1 MTDGA
6 VAYQMSKEKDKLFLN
21 LHIFDMIETFKG
33 KIIKVFKNHSLPRWL
48 VFLIDSGT
56 VFFSFLF
63 AFLLRYNFEVYIFDI
78 SIVFRQAFLVSV
90 VYAIF
95 ILVFKSYSGMIR
107 HTTIRDTYKIIIAN
121 FSALVVLFFLTL
133 LSRQFEWSTIFNI
146 PLSILLIHTGA
157 VTILLFFFRVFVK
170 IFYEFASSSSHDRKN
185 VLIYGYGEMGILV
198 KRLIEG
204 DPKNQYKLIGFI
216 DDDKKIQGKK
226 VDGYQVFSRHIL
238 TKNFIENEDV
248 KVFII
253 AINKI
258 APAKKK
264 EVIESM
270 IGFGC
275 EILDTPSF
283 DTWMNGHLEVKNL
296 KKVKFED
303 LLGRDPITLDLEKI
317 QNGLI
322 GKTIM
327 VTGGAGSIGSE
338 IARQLTRFNSK
349 QLILVDQAETPSFYL
364 EEELKNK
371 FPDCN
376 FRVIIGD
383 VTRQEYMEEIF
394 RKFKPEVVFHAA
406 AYKHVPLMEAHP
418 HEAFRVNVGGTKI
431 ISELAIK
438 YKAEKFVMISSDKA
452 VNPTNVMGATK
463 KICELLVHA
472 QSRRKGIKTQF
483 ITTRFGNVL
492 GSNGSVIP
500 LFNKQIADGGPV
512 TITHPDITRFFMTIP
527 EACQLVLEA
536 GFMGNGGEIYVFDMG
551 EPVKVLDVAIN
562 LIRLSGLEPHKDI
575 KLKYIGL
582 RPGEKL
588 YEELFSED
596 EPMMPTYH
604 PKINIA
610 QVAGN
615 DFETINTKIDKI
627 LGSLNIMSETM
638 VIEEMQK
645 IVPGYKSKFEL
656 INQ

>member
-1 MTDGA
+1 
-6 VAYQMSKEKDKLFLN
+6 
-21 LHIFDMIETFKG
+21 MIEAFRG

-56 VFFSFLF
+56 VFFSFLI
-63 AFLLRYNFEVYIFDI
+63 AYMLRYNFEVYTFEI
-78 SIVFRQAFLVSV
+78 STAFRQAFLVLV

-107 HTTIRDTYKIIIAN
+107 HTTIRDTYKIIVAN
-121 FSALVVLFFLTL
+121 FSALIVLFFVTYM
-133 LSRQFEWSTIFNI
+133 SRKNDWIPVFNI
-146 PLSILLIHTGA
+146 PLSILLIHSGA

-185 VLIYGYGEMGILV
+185 VLIYGSGEMGILV

-204 DPKNQYKLIGFI
+204 DPKNIYRLKGFI

-226 VDGYQVFSRHIL
+226 VDGYQVFSRQVL
-238 TKNFIENEDV
+238 TKDFIETEEI

-253 AINKI
+253 AINNI
-258 APAKKK
+258 VPAKKK
-264 EVIESM
+264 EVIEYM

-275 EILDTPSF
+275 EILDTPAF

-303 LLGRDPITLDLEKI
+303 LLGRNPITLDLEKI
-317 QNGLI
+317 QNGLS
-322 GKTIM
+322 GKTILI
-327 VTGGAGSIGSE
+327 TGGAGSIGSE
-338 IARQLTRFNSK
+338 IARQLTRFKIK
-349 QLILVDQAETPSFYL
+349 QLIIVDQAETPSFYL
-364 EEELKNK
+364 GEELKNK
-371 FPDCN
+371 IPGCE
-376 FRVIIGD
+376 FRIVIGD
-383 VTRQEYMEEIF
+383 VTRAEDMEEIF
-394 RKFKPEVVFHAA
+394 RKYKPEIVFHAA
-406 AYKHVPLMEAHP
+406 AYKHVPMMELHP

-431 ISELAIK
+431 ISELAIR
-438 YKAEKFVMISSDKA
+438 YKVEKFVMISSDKA

-463 KICELLVHA
+463 KICELLVH
-472 QSRRKGIKTQF
+472 SLSGRKGIKTHF

-500 LFNKQIADGGPV
+500 LFTKQIADGGPV

-551 EPVKVLDVAIN
+551 DPVKVLDVAIN

-575 KLKYIGL
+575 KIKYVGL

-588 YEELFSED
+588 FEELFSVD
-596 EPMMPTYH
+596 EPMIPTHH
-604 PKINIA
+604 PKISIA
-610 QVAGN
+610 QVADS
-615 DFETINTKIDKI
+615 DFETINIKIDKT
-627 LGSLNIMSETM
+627 LASLNKMSETM
-638 VIEEMQK
+638 IIEEMQE

-656 INQ
+656 IYR

>member
-1 MTDGA
+1 MIATF
-6 VAYQMSKEKDKLFLN
+6 KEKV
-21 LHIFDMIETFKG
+21 
-33 KIIKVFKNHSLPRWL
+33 IKVFRNHSLPRWL
-48 VFLIDSGT
+48 VFLIDIST
-56 VFFSFLF
+56 VFFSFLI
-63 AFLLRYNFEVYIFDI
+63 AYMLRYNFEVNALEI
-78 SIVFRQAFLVSV
+78 STAFRQAYFVLL
-90 VYAIF
+90 VYALF
-95 ILVFKSYSGMIR
+95 ILVLKSYSGMIR
-107 HTTIRDTYKIIIAN
+107 HTTIRDTYKIILTN
-121 FSALVVLFFLTL
+121 FISLVVLFLITL
-133 LSRQFEWSTIFNI
+133 MARKNEWNPVFNI
-146 PLSILLIHTGA
+146 PLSILLIHSGA

-185 VLIYGYGEMGILV
+185 VLIYGSGEMGILV

-204 DPKNQYKLIGFI
+204 DPKNQYRLKGFI

-226 VDGYQVFSRHIL
+226 VDSYQVYSRHIL
-238 TKNFIENEDV
+238 TKEFIKNEEIE
-248 KVFII
+248 VFII

-258 APAKKK
+258 EPAKKK

-270 IGFGC
+270 IEFGC

-303 LLGRDPITLDLEKI
+303 LLARDPITLDLHKI
-317 QNGLI
+317 QTGLV
-322 GKTIM
+322 GKTIL

-349 QLILVDQAETPSFYL
+349 QLIIVDQAETPSFYL
-364 EEELKNK
+364 GEELKK
-371 FPDCN
+371 KMPGCN
-376 FRVIIGD
+376 FRIIIGD
-383 VTRQEYMEEIF
+383 VTRQEHMEEIF
-394 RKFKPEVVFHAA
+394 RKFKPEIVFHAA
-406 AYKHVPLMEAHP
+406 AYKHVPIMELHP
-418 HEAFRVNVGGTKI
+418 HEAFRVNVGGTKTV
-431 ISELAIK
+431 SDLAIK
-438 YKAEKFVMISSDKA
+438 YHVEKFVMISTDKA

-463 KICELLVHA
+463 KLCELLVHS
-472 QSRRKGIKTQF
+472 QSKRKGSNTQF

-500 LFNKQIADGGPV
+500 LFNKQIAEGGPV

-551 EPVKVLDVAIN
+551 KPVKVLDVALN

-575 KLKYIGL
+575 QIKYIGL

-588 YEELFSED
+588 FEELFSEN
-596 EPMMPTYH
+596 EPMIPTHH

-610 QVAGN
+610 QVAEN
-615 DFETINTKIDKI
+615 DFEDISKEIEKI
-627 LGSLNIMSETM
+627 LSSLNKISKTTL
-638 VIEEMQK
+638 IEKMQE

-656 INQ
+656 IDR

>member
-1 MTDGA
+1 
-6 VAYQMSKEKDKLFLN
+6 
-21 LHIFDMIETFKG
+21 MIETFKG
-33 KIIKVFKNHSLPRWL
+33 RVIKIFKNHSLPRWL
-48 VFLIDSGT
+48 VFLIDSAT
-56 VFFSFLF
+56 VFVSFLV
-63 AFLLRYNFEVYIFDI
+63 AYMLRYNFEVYTFDI
-78 SIVFRQAFLVSV
+78 ATVWKQAFLVLL
-90 VYAIF
+90 VYATF
-95 ILVFKSYSGMIR
+95 ILIFKSYAGMIR
-107 HTTIRDTYKIIIAN
+107 HTTIRDTYKIILTN
-121 FSALVVLFFLTL
+121 LVSLAVLIFITL
-133 LSRQFEWSTIFNI
+133 MSRKDDWSSLFNI
-146 PLSILLIHTGA
+146 PISILLIHAGA

-170 IFYEFASSSSHDRKN
+170 IFYEFASYSSRDRKN
-185 VLIYGYGEMGILV
+185 VLIYGSGEMGILV

-204 DPKNQYKLIGFI
+204 DPKNQYRLKGFI

-226 VDGYQVFSRHIL
+226 VDGHQVYSRQVL
-238 TKNFIENEDV
+238 TKDFIDREEIT
-248 KVFII
+248 VFII
-253 AINKI
+253 AINNI
-258 APAKKK
+258 APLRKK

-296 KKVKFED
+296 KKIKFED
-303 LLGRDPITLDLEKI
+303 LLGRDPIKLDMQKI
-317 QNGLI
+317 QSGLN

-338 IARQLTRFNSK
+338 IARQLTRFNTK

-364 EEELKNK
+364 GEELKNK
-371 FPDCN
+371 FPGCN
-376 FRVIIGD
+376 IRIIIGD
-383 VTRQEYMEEIF
+383 VTRGEYMEKIF
-394 RKFKPEVVFHAA
+394 KKYKPEIVFHAA
-406 AYKHVPLMEAHP
+406 AYKHVPIMEVAP

-431 ISELAIK
+431 ISDLAIK
-438 YKAEKFVMISSDKA
+438 YNAEKFVIISSDKA

-463 KICELLVHA
+463 KICELLV
-472 QSRRKGIKTQF
+472 QSQSKRKGIKTQF

-500 LFNKQIADGGPV
+500 LFNKQILEGGPI

-551 EPVKVLDVAIN
+551 EAVKVLDVAIN

-575 KLKYIGL
+575 KIKVVGL

-588 YEELFSED
+588 YEELFAEN
-596 EPMMPTYH
+596 EPLIPTHH

-610 QVAGN
+610 QVAEN
-615 DFETINTKIDKI
+615 ESELISTKIDKI
-627 LGSLNIMSETM
+627 LLSLSKLSETE
-638 VIEEMQK
+638 VIEEMQE

-656 INQ
+656 IS

>member
-1 MTDGA
+1 MLTA
-6 VAYQMSKEKDKLFLN
+6 FKER
-21 LHIFDMIETFKG
+21 
-33 KIIKVFKNHSLPRWL
+33 IIRVFKNHSLPRWL
-48 VFLIDSGT
+48 VLIIDSAV
-56 VFFSFLF
+56 VFFSFLV
-63 AFLLRYNFEVYIFDI
+63 AYMLRFNFEVSALSI
-78 SIVFRQAFLVSV
+78 STVFRQSYLVLFVYV
-90 VYAIF
+90 VF

-107 HTTIRDTYKIIIAN
+107 HTTIRDTYKIILTN
-121 FSALVVLFFLTL
+121 FSALAVLFLVTF
-133 LSRQFEWSTIFNI
+133 LSRKNEWSFLFNI
-146 PLSILLIHTGA
+146 PFSILLIHFGA
-157 VTILLFFFRVFVK
+157 VTILLFLFRVFVK
-170 IFYEFASSSSHDRKN
+170 LFYEFASSSSHDGKN
-185 VLIYGYGEMGILV
+185 VLIYGSGEMGILV

-204 DPKNQYKLIGFI
+204 DPKNLYRLKGFI
-216 DDDKKIQGKK
+216 DDDKKIQGKNL
-226 VDGYQVFSRHIL
+226 DGYPVYSRQVL
-238 TKNFIENEDV
+238 TRDFIEDEDV

-253 AINKI
+253 AINNI

-270 IGFGC
+270 IQFGC

-283 DTWMNGHLEVKNL
+283 DIWMNGHLEVKNL

-303 LLGRDPITLDLEKI
+303 ILGRDPITLDLDKI
-317 QNGLI
+317 QKGLI

-338 IARQLTRFNSK
+338 IARQLMRFNTK
-349 QLILVDQAETPSFYL
+349 QLIIVDQAETPSFYL
-364 EEELKNK
+364 GEELKSK
-371 FPDCN
+371 LPDCN
-376 FRVIIGD
+376 FRIVIGD

-394 RKFKPEVVFHAA
+394 RRYKPDIVFHAA
-406 AYKHVPLMEAHP
+406 AYKHVPMMELHP

-431 ISELAIK
+431 ISDLSIK

-463 KICELLVHA
+463 KICELLVHS
-472 QSRRKGIKTQF
+472 QSKRKGIKTQF

-575 KLKYIGL
+575 KIKVVGL

-588 YEELFSED
+588 YEELFSMD
-596 EPMMPTYH
+596 EPMIHTHH
-604 PKINIA
+604 PKISIA
-610 QVAGN
+610 QVASY
-615 DFETINTKIDKI
+615 DFETLVSKIDLI
-627 LGSLNIMSETM
+627 LSSLNKMSETK
-638 VIEEMQK
+638 VIEEMLA
-645 IVPGYKSKFEL
+645 IVPGYTTNKAL
-656 INQ
+656 IL

>member
-1 MTDGA
+1 M
-6 VAYQMSKEKDKLFLN
+6 
-21 LHIFDMIETFKG
+21 
-33 KIIKVFKNHSLPRWL
+33 
-48 VFLIDSGT
+48 
-56 VFFSFLF
+56 
-63 AFLLRYNFEVYIFDI
+63 LRFNFEVSSLSI
-78 SIVFRQAFLVSV
+78 STVFRQSYLVLFVYV
-90 VYAIF
+90 VF

-107 HTTIRDTYKIIIAN
+107 HTTIRDTYKIILTN
-121 FSALVVLFFLTL
+121 FSALAVLFLVTF
-133 LSRQFEWSTIFNI
+133 LSRKNEWSFLFNI
-146 PLSILLIHTGA
+146 PFSILLIHFGA
-157 VTILLFFFRVFVK
+157 VTILLFLFRVFVK
-170 IFYEFASSSSHDRKN
+170 LFYEFASSSSHDGKN
-185 VLIYGYGEMGILV
+185 VLIYGSGEMGILV

-204 DPKNQYKLIGFI
+204 DPKNLYRLKGFI
-216 DDDKKIQGKK
+216 DDDKKIQGKNL
-226 VDGYQVFSRHIL
+226 DGYPVYSRQVL
-238 TKNFIENEDV
+238 TRDFIEDEDV

-253 AINKI
+253 AINNI

-270 IGFGC
+270 IQFGC

-283 DTWMNGHLEVKNL
+283 DIWMNGHLEVKNL

-303 LLGRDPITLDLEKI
+303 ILGRDPITLDLDKI
-317 QNGLI
+317 QKGLI

-338 IARQLTRFNSK
+338 IARQLMRFNTK
-349 QLILVDQAETPSFYL
+349 QLIIVDQAETPSFYL
-364 EEELKNK
+364 GEELKSK
-371 FPDCN
+371 LPDCN
-376 FRVIIGD
+376 FRIVIGD

-394 RKFKPEVVFHAA
+394 RRYKPDIVFHAA
-406 AYKHVPLMEAHP
+406 AYKHVPMMELHP

-431 ISELAIK
+431 ISDLSIK

-463 KICELLVHA
+463 KICELLVHS
-472 QSRRKGIKTQF
+472 QSKRKGIKTQF

-575 KLKYIGL
+575 KIKVVGL

-588 YEELFSED
+588 YEELFSMD
-596 EPMMPTYH
+596 EPMIHTHH
-604 PKINIA
+604 PKISIA
-610 QVAGN
+610 QVASY
-615 DFETINTKIDKI
+615 DFETLISKIDMI
-627 LGSLNIMSETM
+627 LGSLNKMSEAR
-638 VIEEMQK
+638 VIEEMLD
-645 IVPGYKSKFEL
+645 IVPGYTTNKAL
-656 INQ
+656 TL

>member
-1 MTDGA
+1 M
-6 VAYQMSKEKDKLFLN
+6 
-21 LHIFDMIETFKG
+21 
-33 KIIKVFKNHSLPRWL
+33 
-48 VFLIDSGT
+48 
-56 VFFSFLF
+56 
-63 AFLLRYNFEVYIFDI
+63 LRFNFEVSSLSI
-78 SIVFRQAFLVSV
+78 STVFRQSYLVLFVYV
-90 VYAIF
+90 VF

-107 HTTIRDTYKIIIAN
+107 HTTIRDTYKIILTN
-121 FSALVVLFFLTL
+121 FSALAVLFLVTF
-133 LSRQFEWSTIFNI
+133 LSRKNEWSFLFNI
-146 PLSILLIHTGA
+146 PFSILLIHFGA
-157 VTILLFFFRVFVK
+157 VTILLFLFRVFVK
-170 IFYEFASSSSHDRKN
+170 LFYEFASSSSHDGKN
-185 VLIYGYGEMGILV
+185 VLIYGSGEMGILV

-204 DPKNQYKLIGFI
+204 DPKNLYRLKGFI
-216 DDDKKIQGKK
+216 DDDKKIQGKNL
-226 VDGYQVFSRHIL
+226 DGYPVYSRQVL
-238 TKNFIENEDV
+238 TRDFIEDEDV

-253 AINKI
+253 AINNI

-270 IGFGC
+270 IQFGC

-283 DTWMNGHLEVKNL
+283 DIWMNGHLEVKNL

-303 LLGRDPITLDLEKI
+303 ILGRDPITLDLDKI
-317 QNGLI
+317 QKGLI

-338 IARQLTRFNSK
+338 IARQLMRFNTK
-349 QLILVDQAETPSFYL
+349 QLIIVDQAETPSFYL
-364 EEELKNK
+364 GEELKSK
-371 FPDCN
+371 LPDCN
-376 FRVIIGD
+376 FRIVIGD

-394 RKFKPEVVFHAA
+394 RRYKPDIVFHAA
-406 AYKHVPLMEAHP
+406 AYKHVPMMELHP

-431 ISELAIK
+431 ISDLSIK

-463 KICELLVHA
+463 KICELLVHS
-472 QSRRKGIKTQF
+472 QSKRKGIKTQF

-575 KLKYIGL
+575 KIKVVGL

-588 YEELFSED
+588 YEELFSMD
-596 EPMMPTYH
+596 EPMIHTHH
-604 PKINIA
+604 PKISIA
-610 QVAGN
+610 QVASY
-615 DFETINTKIDKI
+615 DFETLVSKIDLI
-627 LGSLNIMSETM
+627 LSSLNKMSETK
-638 VIEEMQK
+638 VIEEMLA
-645 IVPGYKSKFEL
+645 IVPGYTTNKAL
-656 INQ
+656 IL